1 MPIDVEGAAGREDW
15 HFLQKCSQFRQGR
28 VVVLAGVTIAVI
40 VSVLWIGAQIY
51 LAHLQPPRSRFK
63 AMLAGYLASLPLV
76 LGFYWLLPASFP
88 NLWAWLIGA
97 EHPLSALLH
106 AFVSHLLIF
115 FLYVE
120 CFYHVERSVTLRL
133 LIEIGE
139 HPGGETAEAISADYN
154 VDGMI
159 VQRIEALNAN
169 GYTEQSGD
177 RIRLLP
183 RGRRFAAG
191 ARAFCWLF
199 QSKMQDERL

>member
-1 MPIDVEGAAGREDW
+1 MGGLFIAI
-15 HFLQKCSQFRQGR
+15 
-28 VVVLAGVTIAVI
+28 VVSL
-40 VSVLWIGAQIY
+40 LWISAQIC

-63 AMLAGYLASLPLV
+63 AMLFGYLASLPLV

-88 NLWAWLIGA
+88 SLWAWMIGA
-97 EHPLSALLH
+97 EHPFSTLFHAL
-106 AFVSHLLIF
+106 FSHLLIF

-139 HPGGETAEAISADYN
+139 HPDGETPEAISADYN

-159 VQRIEALNAN
+159 VQRIAALNAN

-183 RGRRFAAG
+183 RGRRFAAA
-191 ARAFCWLF
+191 ARAFAWLF